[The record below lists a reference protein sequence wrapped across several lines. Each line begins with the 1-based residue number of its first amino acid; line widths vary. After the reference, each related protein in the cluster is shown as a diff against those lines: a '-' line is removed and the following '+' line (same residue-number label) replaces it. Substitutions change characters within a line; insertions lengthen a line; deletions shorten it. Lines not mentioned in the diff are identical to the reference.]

1 VLEFAGNVLQKET
14 TTMKTENEAAA
25 EPGSLQRLVRR
36 VSVKM
41 FDDYNWTLIPTV
53 IVGHEPAA
61 WGYPSGRW
69 AAFVWLKWNLQIALH
84 DRPREGCILWAAAS
98 ITPTNTDHAQNS

>member
-1 VLEFAGNVLQKET
+1 
-14 TTMKTENEAAA
+14 MK
-25 EPGSLQRLVRR
+25 PSRSSGPLQRLVRR

-84 DRPREGCILWAAAS
+84 DRPREGCLFSNRWNPP
-98 ITPTNTDHAQNS
+98 PTEPNKHISNPSQDEGS